1 MMYTSYV
8 NVMSIRHV
16 VMVTKWWYCGRKCMF
31 VHHTSTSVRQMD
43 STTVAYVSVYD
54 IKEE

>member
-1 MMYTSYV
+1 MLYASYV

-16 VMVTKWWYCGRKCMF
+16 VMVTKWWYYGRKCMF

-43 STTVAYVSVYD
+43 STTVAYVSVYG